1 MDGMTIQRSKIIL
14 AALLFGVAL
23 VPAAPGV
30 GQDPDA
36 RIKAFLDE
44 RQGHWRDLNIPAAD
58 GQILYDL
65 IVARGYKRALEIGTS
80 TGHSGTWIAWALSK
94 TGGRLTTIEIDPQ
107 RREQAVRNF
116 QAAGLAGRIESLLG
130 DAHELASRQ
139 EGPFDFVFSDADKEW
154 YVNYAKAVIPKLL
167 PGGCLAAHNISPGRG
182 GFGRGFGGG
191 NAGYYDYMKSLPDF
205 DTSMAA
211 DRSSLAV
218 SYKSKAR

>member
-1 MDGMTIQRSKIIL
+1 MDGMTIPRSKIIL
-14 AALLFGVAL
+14 AALLLGLAL
-23 VPAAPGV
+23 APSAPGI

-130 DAHELASRQ
+130 DAHELAPRQ
-139 EGPFDFVFSDADKEW
+139 EGPFDFVFSDADKDW
-154 YVNYAKAVIPKLL
+154 YIEYFKALAPKLAS
-167 PGGCLAAHNISPGRG
+167 GGCFAAHNVSERGRG
-182 GFGRGFGGG
+182 WSREYLEFVRAWPGFTTTVDPRGS
-191 NAGYYDYMKSLPDF
+191 A
-205 DTSMAA
+205 
-211 DRSSLAV
+211 SLAL
-218 SYKSKAR
+218 SFKQ